1 MTMPG
6 KRPATKLF
14 PENSSASLLAVSL
27 MSMSS
32 IVLGEVDAVADGVDC
47 EIMSLAVVALGELV
61 DDTDTEL
68 VGTVVVVEEVV
79 AAA

>member
-1 MTMPG
+1 MTIPG

-14 PENSSASLLAVSL
+14 PENSSASLLAVSV

-32 IVLGEVDAVADGVDC
+32 RVLGEVDAVANGEDC
-47 EIMSLAVVALGELV
+47 VAMSLVVDALIELV
-61 DDTDTEL
+61 DNSEL
-68 VGTVVVVEEVV
+68 MGVVVIEDVV